1 MRKFFT
7 IVVLLILWASASS
20 AFQTTGKM
28 PITTSS
34 EKAREYYQK
43 GLDFSDKLRGF
54 DSLEYFQKAAT
65 EDPQMALAFLNIAI
79 NAPTNKEFFE
89 NLDRAASLSAKASDG
104 ERMWIEAVKAGASGQ
119 PAKQIEIYQK
129 LVAAYPADERAH
141 LLLGG
146 SYFGVQDWNHAIVE
160 YEKSVAINPKFSP
173 PYNQMGYAYRF
184 LEKYPQAEKAFKTY
198 IELIPDDPNPY
209 DSYAEL
215 LMRIGR
221 FDESIIQYRKA
232 LEVDPHFINSHWGIA
247 ANYNFKGEYD
257 KAMNELNAT
266 LNSSRN
272 DGERRATLFSM
283 SVSYSAKHD
292 WVKAVEQQQNS
303 YNVAKKTNDVGAMA
317 ADLFVMGTILIES
330 GRPDEAKEKFDL
342 SEKLV
347 ADSNLSND
355 VKENAQRNHLF
366 NLATVALAKKDL
378 STTKKL
384 LAEFTKAANAAKNRF
399 LIWQT
404 HELAGRIAFAEKDY
418 KLALTELNQSN
429 LQNPENLYRVAQV
442 YEAMGNQV
450 KAKEMYKKVAD
461 FNILNSLNCSF
472 VQTDAK
478 LKT

>member
-1 MRKFFT
+1 MRKLFT
-7 IVVLLILWASASS
+7 LIIVLIQWASVVS
-20 AFQTTGKM
+20 AVQTTGKM

-34 EKAREYYQK
+34 EKAKQYYQK

-54 DSLEYFQKAAT
+54 DSLEYFHKAAT
-65 EDPQMALAFLNIAI
+65 EDPQMALAFLNLAI

-104 ERMWIEAVKAGASGQ
+104 ERMWIEAVKAGGSGQ
-119 PAKQIEIYQK
+119 QARQIEIYQK
-129 LVAAYPADERAH
+129 LVTAYPNDERAH
-141 LLLGG
+141 FLLGG
-146 SYFGVQDWNHAIVE
+146 SFFGVQDWNHAIVE

-184 LEKYPQAEKAFKTY
+184 LEKYPQAEKSFKTY

-221 FDESIIQYRKA
+221 FDESITQYKKA
-232 LEVDPHFINSHWGIA
+232 LEVDPHFINSKWGIA

-257 KAMNELNAT
+257 KAVDELNTT

-272 DGERRATLFSM
+272 DGERRATLFSL
-283 SVSYSAKHD
+283 SVSYASKQD
-292 WVKAVEQQQNS
+292 WDKAVEQQQDS

-317 ADLFVMGTILIES
+317 ADLFVMGTILVES
-330 GRPDEAKEKFDL
+330 GKADEAKEKFDL

-366 NLATVALAKKDL
+366 NLATVALGKNDL
-378 STTKKL
+378 ASAKKL
-384 LAEFTKAANAAKNRF
+384 LAEFSKVANAAKSRF
-399 LIWQT
+399 QIWQS
-404 HELAGRIAFAEKDY
+404 HELAGRIALAEKNY
-418 KLALTELNQSN
+418 KLALAELNQSN
-429 LQNPENLYRVAQV
+429 LQNPENLYRIAQV
-442 YEAMGNQV
+442 LEASGDQA

-461 FNILNSLNCSF
+461 FNVLNSLNCAF

-478 LKT
+478 KKV